1 MIWIMQRL
9 FSKSWKRE
17 SDLKVSS
24 CIWYT
29 PMHKKTETLPTESL
43 QSLYKNIMEAQVCDG
58 YGYTLQITY
67 KDGRKRVIEGDIGGG
82 TIDGI
87 MGNYLKKIFGK
98 NYDD

>member
-1 MIWIMQRL
+1 M
-9 FSKSWKRE
+9 S
-17 SDLKVSS
+17 
-24 CIWYT
+24 
-29 PMHKKTETLPTESL
+29 
-43 QSLYKNIMEAQVCDG
+43 
-58 YGYTLQITY
+58 LQITY

>member
-1 MIWIMQRL
+1 MYIVYTYAQKNRD
-9 FSKSWKRE
+9 SSHGV
-17 SDLKVSS
+17 SAKV
-24 CIWYT
+24 CIRILWQ
-29 PMHKKTETLPTESL
+29 HKF
-43 QSLYKNIMEAQVCDG
+43 A
-58 YGYTLQITY
+58 TY

>member
-1 MIWIMQRL
+1 MYI
-9 FSKSWKRE
+9 
-17 SDLKVSS
+17 V
-24 CIWYT
+24 YT
-29 PMHKKTETLPTESL
+29 YVQKTETLPTESL